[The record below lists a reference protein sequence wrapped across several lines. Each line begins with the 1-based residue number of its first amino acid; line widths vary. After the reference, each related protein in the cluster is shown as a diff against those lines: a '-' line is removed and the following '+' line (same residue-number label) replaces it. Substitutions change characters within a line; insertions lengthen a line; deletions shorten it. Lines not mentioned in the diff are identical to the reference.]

1 MIKFE
6 INKKENKIDIEAHGT
21 TEELLSDV
29 SNAVSSLICSMVRDS
44 NLEPGDGLVEA
55 FKLCETLNK
64 GTLELT
70 AHRMSDL
77 YGDENPIEVALGAL
91 KRFNEEDNK

>member
-6 INKKENKIDIEAHGT
+6 INREENKIDIEAQGT
-21 TEELLSDV
+21 TEELLSDI

-44 NLEPGDGLVEA
+44 NLEPSDGLVEA

-77 YGDENPIEVALGAL
+77 YGDVDPIKVALSAME
-91 KRFNEEDNK
+91 KFEKEDNK